1 MALDLLP
8 LIDSRASP
16 ACDRKAELRKE
27 YQSCKMIAIKRRE
40 ILQEPLKERMPF
52 TRLSAAPSCG
62 SLIELHEILSIIA
75 RGLQAWIWLTW
86 QSRRFRKLGGRFCKY
101 LFNQNVPKAFNH
113 WLRVLLER
121 RRIRTFIERWRLA
134 EVVRALELWYEAKLQ
149 WRRQR
154 NFVLR
159 LKNRGISRALERWFE
174 FGDEWRRMRNVR
186 YGGGITCT
194 QLYSKSSTD
203 LSHLARVCR

>member
-1 MALDLLP
+1 M
-8 LIDSRASP
+8 
-16 ACDRKAELRKE
+16 
-27 YQSCKMIAIKRRE
+27 
-40 ILQEPLKERMPF
+40 
-52 TRLSAAPSCG
+52 
-62 SLIELHEILSIIA
+62 
-75 RGLQAWIWLTW
+75 QAWIWLTW